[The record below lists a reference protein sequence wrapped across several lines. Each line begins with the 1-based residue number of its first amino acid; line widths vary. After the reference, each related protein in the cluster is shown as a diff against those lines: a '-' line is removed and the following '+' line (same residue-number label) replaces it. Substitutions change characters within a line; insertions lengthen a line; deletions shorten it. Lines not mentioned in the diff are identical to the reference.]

1 MNFYKYFLSIVFA
14 LSLNSRSYI
23 DYETPYHPVV
33 GDAGMVVTQNFL
45 SSQIGIDI
53 LNMGGNAV
61 DAAVAVGF
69 SLAATLPRAG
79 NLGGGGFMLVFIKEK
94 DEIFFIDYRSAS
106 PLNSNLENIFE
117 LINTTTTQLKTL
129 PKNFNEDKFN
139 IVNTG
144 YKASAVPGTVSGLLQ
159 AHSAF
164 GKLSLEQILK
174 PVIKQAK
181 EGVLVT
187 YDLSK
192 AIESTPRLFEDKESR
207 KIYYRNG
214 KPLEE
219 NTLFIIPGLAET
231 ISLIAQNGRNGFY
244 QGETAKKIVDSMKL
258 NNGLFSLDDLSNYSS
273 YVREPIST
281 NYRGNKIYT
290 AGPPSGGGITLL
302 TALNILS
309 NFDLGK
315 YKSNS
320 HITYHLLS
328 ESLRRGHNNRS
339 SAVGDPLFFDVD
351 TNELLS
357 VNRISELKKSL
368 RLNKA
373 TKANVIKPLSV
384 TDESRDT
391 THYSII
397 DAEGNAVSNTYT
409 LGASFGS
416 GVTIPGTGILLN
428 NQMNNLVYRSGD
440 VTEEGRRVSPANRF
454 EPGKRPMS
462 TMAPVMVF
470 NNNNELT
477 LITGS
482 PGGSYIPAAILRV
495 VTGIIDFDL
504 QIGDATMLPRVHK
517 DWPYKG
523 IDYEKTLS
531 SDIIKS
537 LHKLGHETS
546 INKTMGSTQ
555 SIHITDGIRYGYADL
570 RRPNSLATAQKN
582 N

>member
-117 LINTTTTQLKTL
+117 LINTTTTQFKTL

-219 NTLFIIPGLAET
+219 NTLFVIPGLAET

-309 NFDLGK
+309 NYDLGK

-440 VTEEGRRVSPANRF
+440 VTKEGRRVSPANRF

-555 SIHITDGIRYGYADL
+555 SIHIADGIRYGYADL